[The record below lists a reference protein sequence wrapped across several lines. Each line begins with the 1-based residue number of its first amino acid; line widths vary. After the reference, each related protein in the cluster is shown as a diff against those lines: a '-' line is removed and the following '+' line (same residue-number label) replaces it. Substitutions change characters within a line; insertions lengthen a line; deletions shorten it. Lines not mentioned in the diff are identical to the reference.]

1 MDRVLTADG
10 RGLIHT
16 IGRNVAR
23 PLDAWTERYI
33 FPGAEP
39 PSLRQMMDL
48 FEGPGF
54 SVVDVENLRRHYART
69 CADWL
74 ERFTARENDVARMF
88 DQTFV
93 RMWRFY
99 LASSVAAF
107 RSGHLQLFQVLF
119 ARPTANVLPLTR
131 DDIYRQGQDAPS
143 VGEPSHRASNGT
155 AAALAGT
162 WQAKEES

>member
-1 MDRVLTADG
+1 MDRVLTGNG

-23 PLDAWTERYI
+23 PLDAWTEGYI

-48 FEGPGF
+48 FEDPGF
-54 SVVDVENLRRHYART
+54 SVVDVENLRMHYART

-74 ERFTARENDVARMF
+74 ERFTARESDVARMF
-88 DQTFV
+88 DETFV

-119 ARPTANVLPLTR
+119 ERPTSNVLPLTR
-131 DDIYRQGQDAPS
+131 DDIYRPATEAPLVS
-143 VGEPSHRASNGT
+143 ESSHRAPNGS